1 MKKGFTPMRAKSL
14 GIGYYLP
21 EKILTNQDLE
31 KMVDTSDAWIVERT
45 GIKERRIVEP
55 GGKNSDLSV
64 EAARR
69 ALQDA
74 KIDPLQLDLII
85 VATASPDMPFPS
97 TACIVQ
103 ALLGAKNAAAFD
115 LEAGCTGFIY
125 ALSVAEKYL
134 LSPDYQYILIIGCD
148 IVSSVIDY
156 TDRNTCIIFG
166 DGAGAMVLGKSE
178 GDCGLLSTSIGADG
192 TGAGLL
198 YMPAGGSA
206 LPATHETVEQGLH
219 YLRMNGNEIFKF
231 ATKMIPEI
239 CEELLHKAGLT
250 YDDIDLFV
258 PHQANIRIIQSAV
271 RRMKMPLEKVVVN
284 LDRCGNISA
293 GSVPVALA
301 QYNEEHPIRTGANIL
316 MVAFGTGLTYG
327 GAILRWGRD

>member
-1 MKKGFTPMRAKSL
+1 MKAKVL

-21 EKILTNQDLE
+21 PKVLSNQDLE
-31 KMVDTSDAWIVERT
+31 KMVDTNDAWIVERT

-55 GGKNSDLSV
+55 GGKNSDISI
-64 EAARR
+64 EAARK

-74 KIDPLQLDLII
+74 NIDPLQLDLII
-85 VATASPDMPFPS
+85 VATVTPDMPFPS

-115 LEAGCTGFIY
+115 LAAGCTGFIY
-125 ALSVAEKYL
+125 ALSVVEKML
-134 LSPDYQYILIIGCD
+134 VSPEINNVLIIGCD

-156 TDRNTCIIFG
+156 TDRNTCILFG

-178 GDCGLLSTSIGADG
+178 GDCGILSTTIGSDG

-198 YMPAGGSA
+198 YMAAGGSA
-206 LPATHETVEQGLH
+206 LPATHETVEKRLH
-219 YLRMNGNEIFKF
+219 YLRMNGNEVFKF
-231 ATKMIPEI
+231 ATKIVAQTTS
-239 CEELLHKAGLT
+239 ELLDKAGLT

-258 PHQANIRIIQSAV
+258 PHQANSRIIQSAM
-271 RRMKMPLEKVVVN
+271 RRMELPPEKVAIN

-293 GSVPVALA
+293 GSIPVALA
-301 QYNEEHPIRTGANIL
+301 QYNERCPLKSGANIL
-316 MVAFGTGLTYG
+316 MVGFGTGLTYG
-327 GAILRWGRD
+327 GAIIRWGRD

>member
-1 MKKGFTPMRAKSL
+1 MHMKAKVL
-14 GIGYYLP
+14 GIGYRLP
-21 EKILTNQDLE
+21 DRILSNYDLE
-31 KMVDTSDAWIVERT
+31 KMVDTTDAWIVERT
-45 GIKERRIVEP
+45 GIKERRIVGP
-55 GGKNSDLSV
+55 GEKNSDLSL

-74 KIDPLQLDLII
+74 NIDPLQLDLII

-97 TACIVQ
+97 TACILQ
-103 ALLGAKNAAAFD
+103 DLLGAKNAAAFD
-115 LEAGCTGFIY
+115 LAAGCTGFVY
-125 ALSVAEKYL
+125 AMTVAEKFL
-134 LSPDYQYILIIGCD
+134 LSPEFNNILIIGCD

-156 TDRNTCIIFG
+156 TDRNTCILFG

-178 GDCGLLSTSIGADG
+178 GECGILSTRIGADG

-198 YMPAGGSA
+198 YMSAGGSA
-206 LPATHETVEQGLH
+206 LPATHETVDKGLH

-231 ATKMIPEI
+231 ATKIVAATTA
-239 CEELLHKAGLT
+239 ELLDKAGLT

-258 PHQANIRIIQSAV
+258 PHQANLRIIQSAM
-271 RRMKMPLEKVVVN
+271 RRMKLPPEKVAVN

-293 GSVPVALA
+293 GSIPVALA
-301 QYNEEHPIRTGANIL
+301 QHIEKNPLKSGANIL

>member
-1 MKKGFTPMRAKSL
+1 MKAKVL
-14 GIGYYLP
+14 GIGYCLP
-21 EKILTNQDLE
+21 ERVLTNQELE

-55 GGKNSDLSV
+55 GEKNSDLSV

-74 KIDPLQLDLII
+74 KMDPLQLDLII
-85 VATASPDMPFPS
+85 MATATPDMQFPS

-103 ALLGAKNAAAFD
+103 AQLGAKNAAAFD
-115 LEAGCTGFIY
+115 LAAGCTGFVY
-125 ALSVAEKYL
+125 ALSVAEKFL
-134 LSPDYQYILIIGCD
+134 LSPEFNNILIIGCD

-156 TDRNTCIIFG
+156 TDRNTCILFG

-178 GDCGLLSTSIGADG
+178 GESGILSTFIGADG
-192 TGAGLL
+192 TGSGLL

-206 LPATHETVEQGLH
+206 LPATPETLEKRLH
-219 YLRMNGNEIFKF
+219 YLRMSGNEIFKF
-231 ATKMIPEI
+231 ATKIVAETT
-239 CEELLHKAGLT
+239 EELLFKAGLT

-258 PHQANIRIIQSAV
+258 PHQANLRIIQSAM
-271 RRMKMPLEKVVVN
+271 RRMKLPPEKVAIN
-284 LDRCGNISA
+284 LDLCGNISA
-293 GSVPVALA
+293 GSIPVALA
-301 QYNEEHPIRTGANIL
+301 QYNEKHPLQSGANIL

>member
-1 MKKGFTPMRAKSL
+1 MKSKAL
-14 GIGYYLP
+14 GIGYCLP
-21 EKILTNQDLE
+21 EKILSNQELE
-31 KMVDTSDAWIVERT
+31 KMVDTSDEWIVERT
-45 GIKERRIVEP
+45 GIRERRIVGPEE
-55 GGKNSDLSV
+55 KNSDLSV
-64 EAARR
+64 AAARR

-74 KIDPLQLDLII
+74 QIDPLQLDLVI
-85 VATASPDMPFPS
+85 VATATPDMPFPS

-103 ALLGAKNAAAFD
+103 AQLGAKNAAAFD
-115 LEAGCTGFIY
+115 LAAGCTGFVY
-125 ALSVAEKYL
+125 AMSVAEKFL
-134 LSPDYQYILIIGCD
+134 NSPEFNHILIVGCD

-156 TDRNTCIIFG
+156 TDRNTCILFG

-178 GDCGLLSTSIGADG
+178 GECGILSTCIGADG

-206 LPATHETVEQGLH
+206 LPATQETVEKRLH

-231 ATKMIPEI
+231 ATKIVAQTT
-239 CEELLHKAGLT
+239 EELLSKAGLT

-258 PHQANIRIIQSAV
+258 PHQANLRIIQSAM
-271 RRMKMPLEKVVVN
+271 RRMKLPPEKVAIN
-284 LDRCGNISA
+284 LDLCGNISA
-293 GSVPVALA
+293 GSIPLALA
-301 QYNEEHPIRTGANIL
+301 QYNEKHPLRSGANIL

>member
-1 MKKGFTPMRAKSL
+1 MKTKVL
-14 GIGYYLP
+14 GIGYCLP
-21 EKILTNQDLE
+21 DRILSNQDLE
-31 KMVDTSDAWIVERT
+31 KMVDTTDAWIVERT

-64 EAARR
+64 EAARK

-74 KIDPLQLDLII
+74 EIDPLQLDLII
-85 VATASPDMPFPS
+85 VGTASPDMPFPS

-115 LEAGCTGFIY
+115 LAAGCTGFIY
-125 ALSVAEKYL
+125 AMTVAEKFL
-134 LSPDYQYILIIGCD
+134 LSPEFNNVLIIGCD

-178 GDCGLLSTSIGADG
+178 GECGILGTRIGADG
-192 TGAGLL
+192 TGAELL

-206 LPATHETVEQGLH
+206 LPATHETVEKRLH

-231 ATKMIPEI
+231 ATKIVAETTA
-239 CEELLHKAGLT
+239 ELLRKADLT

-258 PHQANIRIIQSAV
+258 PHQANLRIIQSAM
-271 RRMKMPLEKVVVN
+271 RRMKLPPEKVAIN

-293 GSVPVALA
+293 GAIPVALA
-301 QYNEEHPIRTGANIL
+301 QYNEEHPLRSGANIL

>member
-1 MKKGFTPMRAKSL
+1 MRAKSL

-21 EKILTNQDLE
+21 ERILTNQDLE
-31 KMVDTSDAWIVERT
+31 KMVDTQDTWIVERT

-69 ALQDA
+69 ALADA

-115 LEAGCTGFIY
+115 LAAGCTGFIY
-125 ALSVAEKYL
+125 ALSVAEKFL
-134 LSPDYQYILIIGCD
+134 LSPEFNYILIIGCD
-148 IVSSVIDY
+148 VVSSVIDY
-156 TDRNTCIIFG
+156 TDRNTCILFG

-178 GDCGLLSTSIGADG
+178 GKNGVLSSSIGADG
-192 TGAGLL
+192 TGGGLL

-206 LPATHETVEQGLH
+206 MPATHETVEKRLH
-219 YLRMNGNEIFKF
+219 YLRMDGNEIFKF
-231 ATKMIPEI
+231 ASKIVAEI
-239 CEELLHKAGLT
+239 SEELLRKAGLT

-258 PHQANIRIIQSAV
+258 PHQANIRIIQSAT
-271 RRMKMPLEKVVVN
+271 RRMKFPMEKVVVN

-293 GSVPVALA
+293 GSIPVALA
-301 QYNEEHPIRTGANIL
+301 QYNEQYPIKDGANIL

>member
-1 MKKGFTPMRAKSL
+1 MRAQTL
-14 GIGYYLP
+14 GIGYCLP
-21 EKILTNQDLE
+21 DRILTNQDLE
-31 KMVDTSDAWIVERT
+31 KMVDTTDEWIVERT
-45 GIKERRIVEP
+45 GIHERRIVSP
-55 GGKNSDLSV
+55 GEKNSDLSV

-115 LEAGCTGFIY
+115 LAAGCTGFVY
-125 ALSVAEKYL
+125 AMTVAEKFL
-134 LSPDYQYILIIGCD
+134 KTPDYNYILIIGCD

-156 TDRNTCIIFG
+156 TDRNTCILFG
-166 DGAGAMVLGKSE
+166 DGAGAMVMGKTE
-178 GDCGLLSTSIGADG
+178 GDNGLLSTKIAADG
-192 TGAGLL
+192 NGAMLL

-206 LPATHETVEQGLH
+206 IPASHESVDKRLH

-231 ATKMIPEI
+231 ASKTVPEMANNV
-239 CEELLHKAGLT
+239 LTQAGLT

-258 PHQANIRIIQSAV
+258 PHQANLRIIQSAM
-271 RRMKMPLEKVVVN
+271 RRMKLPPEKVAIN
-284 LDRCGNISA
+284 LDKCGNISA
-293 GSVPVALA
+293 GSIPVALA
-301 QYNEEHPIRTGANIL
+301 QYMEKNPLKSGANIL
-316 MVAFGTGLTYG
+316 MVAFGTGLTYA
-327 GAILRWGRD
+327 GAVLRWGRD

>member
-1 MKKGFTPMRAKSL
+1 MKAKVL
-14 GIGYYLP
+14 GIGYCLP
-21 EKILTNQDLE
+21 ERVLSNPELE

-45 GIKERRIVEP
+45 GIKERRIVGPEE
-55 GGKNSDLSV
+55 KNSDLSV
-64 EAARR
+64 KAALR

-85 VATASPDMPFPS
+85 MATATPDMQFPS
-97 TACIVQ
+97 TGCLVQ
-103 ALLGAKNAAAFD
+103 AQLGAKNAAAFD
-115 LEAGCTGFIY
+115 LAAGCTGFVY
-125 ALSVAEKYL
+125 ALSVAEKFL
-134 LSPDYQYILIIGCD
+134 LSPEFNNILIIGCD

-156 TDRNTCIIFG
+156 TDRNTCILFG

-178 GDCGLLSTSIGADG
+178 GENGILSTLIGADG

-206 LPATHETVEQGLH
+206 LPATAETVEKRLH
-219 YLRMNGNEIFKF
+219 YLRMSGNEIFKF
-231 ATKMIPEI
+231 ATKIVAETTA
-239 CEELLHKAGLT
+239 ELLRKADLT

-258 PHQANIRIIQSAV
+258 PHQANLRIIQSAM
-271 RRMKMPLEKVVVN
+271 RRMKLPPEKVAIN
-284 LDRCGNISA
+284 LDLCGNISA
-293 GSVPVALA
+293 GSIPVALA
-301 QYNEEHPIRTGANIL
+301 QYNEKHPLRSGANIL

>member
-1 MKKGFTPMRAKSL
+1 MQMKTKVL
-14 GIGYYLP
+14 GVGYCLP
-21 EKILTNQDLE
+21 DKILSNHDLE
-31 KMVDTSDAWIVERT
+31 KMVDTDNEWIIERT
-45 GIKERRIVEP
+45 GIRERRIVEP

-85 VATASPDMPFPS
+85 LATASPDMPFPS

-115 LEAGCTGFIY
+115 LAAGCTGFVY
-125 ALSVAEKYL
+125 ALTVAEKFL
-134 LSPDYQYILIIGCD
+134 LSPEVNNILVIGCD
-148 IVSSVIDY
+148 VVSSVIDY
-156 TDRNTCIIFG
+156 TDRNTCILFG

-178 GDCGLLSTSIGADG
+178 GECGILSTSIGADG

-206 LPATHETVEQGLH
+206 LPATHETVEKRLH

-231 ATKMIPEI
+231 ATKIVAQTTA
-239 CEELLHKAGLT
+239 ELLSKAGLT

-258 PHQANIRIIQSAV
+258 PHQANLRIIQSAM
-271 RRMKMPLEKVVVN
+271 RRMKLPPEKVAIN
-284 LDRCGNISA
+284 LDLCGNISA
-293 GSVPVALA
+293 GSIPVALA
-301 QYNEEHPIRTGANIL
+301 QHNEKHPIKNGANIL